1 MQESV
6 LETGFQSPK
15 GGRLTGH
22 FLFVHDLADRSDPL
36 LICSEHSRV
45 GCFHRPK
52 MYPFRLGLNRGPYES
67 WPEWEI

>member
-6 LETGFQSPK
+6 LKTRFQSPK
-15 GGRLTGH
+15 RRRLTGH
-22 FLFVHDLADRSDPL
+22 FLFVRDLADRSEPL
-36 LICSEHSRV
+36 LVCPEHSRA
-45 GCFHRPK
+45 GSFHGPK

>member
-6 LETGFQSPK
+6 LETGFQSLK
-15 GGRLTGH
+15 SRRHTGH
-22 FLFVHDLADRSDPL
+22 FLFVRDLTDRSEPL
-36 LICSEHSRV
+36 LICFEHGRMGS
-45 GCFHRPK
+45 FHGPK